1 MKNLSSTLLEA
12 QKSDSRLPYVKVEVV
27 ERVGGVTR
35 LIWSRLYTGSEP
47 DFYHAAAM
55 PDDGS
60 LVRLRVDPNTHNL
73 YRQRVTSP
81 GPESDFSSWTLWSN
95 STCAVALASYGQYV
109 TCLRVNEGGWAYESH
124 SSDYGQ
130 NWSDWRYFDLGSSPA
145 ANVRVAVAYK
155 NSTTI
160 LFLFAAVGTLYRRLR
175 EGDDWGS
182 WAAWTNSLSSI
193 SGVSVVYQGD
203 WNVIVS
209 GQDSSNNYKVCTCV
223 YGDGYSAPLGT
234 WSPLAELTLSSAGS
248 GVEFHYPY
256 LAFPDIFRAFFV
268 EKYEGPDVYS
278 RPLWSHS
285 LATADFISNLWREP
299 VPFNL
304 SSSHGV
310 AITHHGSY
318 VWLSNALGVW
328 RAPLSPAAVELTDD
342 VIEITAV
349 TEPFSGRV
357 AVVLRNDDG
366 RYKEPGSGEYAPIKE
381 GSKLL
386 VYPGY
391 RTTVGAEFSLDTAYW
406 IEGWEYVSAAGRSYF
421 VLHGRDGWWLLDHWR
436 ARRQFTWAQGEKNIF
451 QLLSFLLARVGLEV
465 YAFSTSG
472 AMVNQYPTFT
482 IHPRESGATAVRR
495 LLEMVPD
502 VLFFL
507 SDSSYVK
514 NPLPDEDSSYSY
526 GTDHAILEAR
536 YTSGAQEIN
545 RVQVYGDGIMSERF
559 AWDEIAR
566 IYDRL
571 GQVHDLNLDALA
583 QAEARGDAKLR
594 EEAIAAKGGGI
605 LVPLNCGQDL
615 YDVVEITDERAG
627 LSSVRRRVVGMT
639 LRYST
644 SGRESRYEQKLRLGG
659 V

>member
-1 MKNLSSTLLEA
+1 MKYLSSTLLDA
-12 QKSDSRLPYVKVEVV
+12 QKSESRLPYVRVEVV

-35 LIWSRLYTGSEP
+35 LIWSRLYTGIEP
-47 DFYHAAAM
+47 DFYHAATM
-55 PDDGS
+55 PGDGS

-95 STCAVALASYGQYV
+95 STYAVALASFGEHV
-109 TCLRVNEGGWAYESH
+109 FCLRVAANGWLAESH

-130 NWSDWRYFDLGSSPA
+130 NWTGWSYFGSTAGPA
-145 ANVRVAVAYK
+145 FDVRVAVAYK
-155 NSTTI
+155 DSTTI
-160 LFLFAAVGTLYRRLR
+160 LFLYAAQGILYRRLR
-175 EGDDWGS
+175 VGDDWGS
-182 WAAWTNSLSSI
+182 WAAWTNSLASI
-193 SGVSVVYQGD
+193 SGVSVVYHWD

-223 YGDGYSAPLGT
+223 YGDGYSATPGT
-234 WSPLAELTLSSAGS
+234 WSPLAELILSSAGS

-256 LAFPDIFRAFFV
+256 LACPDVFRAFFV

-285 LATADFISNLWREP
+285 LVTADFISNLWREP

-304 SSSHGV
+304 ASSYGV
-310 AITHHGSY
+310 AITHHDSY
-318 VWLSNALGVW
+318 VWLCTAFGVW
-328 RAPLSPAAVELTDD
+328 RAPRSPAAVELTDD
-342 VIEITAV
+342 VVEISAV
-349 TEPFSGRV
+349 TEVFSGRI

-366 RYKEPGSGEYAPIKE
+366 RYKEAGSGDYAAIKA
-381 GSKLL
+381 GSELL

-391 RTTVGAEFSLDTAYW
+391 RTTVGAEFSLGPAYW
-406 IEGWEYVSAAGRSYF
+406 IESWEYVSEAGRSYF
-421 VLHGRDGWWLLDHWR
+421 VLHGRDGRWLLDHWR
-436 ARRQFTWAQGEKNIF
+436 ARRQFSWAQGEKNIF
-451 QLLSFLLARVGLEV
+451 QLLSFLLARAGLEV
-465 YAFSTSG
+465 SAFSTSE
-472 AMVNQYPTFT
+472 ALVNQYPAFT

-507 SDSSYVK
+507 RDCGYLK
-514 NPLPDEDSSYSY
+514 NPVSDEESVYSY
-526 GTDHAILEAR
+526 GTDHAIFEAR
-536 YTSGAQEIN
+536 YTSGTQEIN
-545 RVQVYGDGIMSERF
+545 RVQVYGDGIMRETF
-559 AWDEIAR
+559 DWDEIAK

-571 GQVHDLNLDALA
+571 GQVHDLNLDTLA
-583 QAEARGDAKLR
+583 KAKARGEAELR
-594 EEAIAAKGGGI
+594 EQAIAASGGEI

-644 SGRESRYEQKLRLGG
+644 SGREARYEQRLRLGG